1 VTTDRSYGRV
11 GGGRHS
17 AGSCISQVN
26 VSVWDCNKCWN
37 FAWNLNL
44 LKLPS
49 TTHTHTKT
57 HTTKSKLWPW
67 DTTCSFLFSVLIDCV
82 VGTTHYDRLYIYIYI
97 YISLTK
103 GVEKQSR
110 QALYLNLSYSADVI
124 KIHRN
129 TKINV
134 LCEMRSFIEAGVRHS
149 YKCALKVWNC
159 RLLRLYNDDNHT
171 FAAFK
176 NIPVYCLYL
185 FTFTIKKLS

>member
-1 VTTDRSYGRV
+1 MLEF
-11 GGGRHS
+11 
-17 AGSCISQVN
+17 C
-26 VSVWDCNKCWN
+26 
-37 FAWNLNL
+37 
-44 LKLPS
+44 LKLKSLETPLHN
-49 TTHTHTKT
+49 THTHKDT
-57 HTTKSKLWPW
+57 HHQIKVVTLRYYMLVSVLSVDRLCCGHDTLWP
-67 DTTCSFLFSVLIDCV
+67 SI
-82 VGTTHYDRLYIYIYI
+82 YIYIYIYI